1 MILETIAEATRKRV
15 AAEKEKCSFAEMKE
29 KATAMN
35 PDTGFPFEQALKKPG
50 MSFICEVK
58 KASPSKGIIAED
70 FPYLEIAKEY
80 EAAGASAIS
89 CLTEPEYFKGDKRYL
104 KKIAETVSI
113 PVLRKDFTVDPYMI
127 YEAKVLGATAVLLIC
142 ALLPE
147 ETLKEYLE
155 TAHSLGLSALVE
167 AHDEAEVAQAMRA
180 GARIIGVNNRNLKD
194 FTVDIHNSERLRE
207 LVPEN
212 IVFVSESG
220 IKTPEDVGRL
230 YQNKTDAVL
239 IGETLMRSSNKKAE
253 LEKLSSMCAKQNRA
267 HGESNVMEEQT
278 RIKIC
283 GLTRLEDIDA
293 VNELKPEYVGFVF
306 AKSRRQITKEHAVTL
321 RRYLDSEIQA
331 VGVFVN
337 ELPAI
342 VAGYLE
348 EGVID
353 LAQLHGNE
361 SEEYIHSL
369 RFRTGGELIKAFSI
383 KTREDVEKA
392 KKSSADYILLDHGK
406 GGTGESFDW
415 SLIRNMDRPYFL
427 AGGLNAENVEQAILQ
442 THPFA
447 VDISSGVETDGVKD
461 PKKITEC
468 IRRIRHV

>member
-1 MILETIAEATRKRV
+1 M
-15 AAEKEKCSFAEMKE
+15 
-29 KATAMN
+29 
-35 PDTGFPFEQALKKPG
+35 
-50 MSFICEVK
+50 
-58 KASPSKGIIAED
+58 
-70 FPYLEIAKEY
+70 
-80 EAAGASAIS
+80 
-89 CLTEPEYFKGDKRYL
+89 
-104 KKIAETVSI
+104 
-113 PVLRKDFTVDPYMI
+113 
-127 YEAKVLGATAVLLIC
+127 
-142 ALLPE
+142 
-147 ETLKEYLE
+147 
-155 TAHSLGLSALVE
+155 SALSLQK
-167 AHDEAEVAQAMRA
+167 AAD
-180 GARIIGVNNRNLKD
+180 
-194 FTVDIHNSERLRE
+194 RL
-207 LVPEN
+207 
-212 IVFVSESG
+212 
-220 IKTPEDVGRL
+220 
-230 YQNKTDAVL
+230 Q
-239 IGETLMRSSNKKAE
+239 
-253 LEKLSSMCAKQNRA
+253 
-267 HGESNVMEEQT
+267 
-278 RIKIC
+278 
-283 GLTRLEDIDA
+283 
-293 VNELKPEYVGFVF
+293 
-306 AKSRRQITKEHAVTL
+306 KEHAVTL
-321 RRYLDSEIQA
+321 RRYLDPEIQA

-427 AGGLNAENVEQAILQ
+427 CGRPERRKNVEQAILQ

>member
-1 MILETIAEATRKRV
+1 
-15 AAEKEKCSFAEMKE
+15 
-29 KATAMN
+29 
-35 PDTGFPFEQALKKPG
+35 
-50 MSFICEVK
+50 
-58 KASPSKGIIAED
+58 
-70 FPYLEIAKEY
+70 
-80 EAAGASAIS
+80 
-89 CLTEPEYFKGDKRYL
+89 
-104 KKIAETVSI
+104 
-113 PVLRKDFTVDPYMI
+113 
-127 YEAKVLGATAVLLIC
+127 
-142 ALLPE
+142 
-147 ETLKEYLE
+147 
-155 TAHSLGLSALVE
+155 
-167 AHDEAEVAQAMRA
+167 
-180 GARIIGVNNRNLKD
+180 
-194 FTVDIHNSERLRE
+194 
-207 LVPEN
+207 
-212 IVFVSESG
+212 
-220 IKTPEDVGRL
+220 
-230 YQNKTDAVL
+230 
-239 IGETLMRSSNKKAE
+239 
-253 LEKLSSMCAKQNRA
+253 
-267 HGESNVMEEQT
+267 MEEQT

-321 RRYLDSEIQA
+321 RRYLDPEIQA

-348 EGVID
+348 
-353 LAQLHGNE
+353 
-361 SEEYIHSL
+361 
-369 RFRTGGELIKAFSI
+369 GGELIKAFSI

>member
-1 MILETIAEATRKRV
+1 
-15 AAEKEKCSFAEMKE
+15 
-29 KATAMN
+29 
-35 PDTGFPFEQALKKPG
+35 
-50 MSFICEVK
+50 
-58 KASPSKGIIAED
+58 
-70 FPYLEIAKEY
+70 
-80 EAAGASAIS
+80 
-89 CLTEPEYFKGDKRYL
+89 
-104 KKIAETVSI
+104 
-113 PVLRKDFTVDPYMI
+113 
-127 YEAKVLGATAVLLIC
+127 
-142 ALLPE
+142 
-147 ETLKEYLE
+147 
-155 TAHSLGLSALVE
+155 
-167 AHDEAEVAQAMRA
+167 
-180 GARIIGVNNRNLKD
+180 
-194 FTVDIHNSERLRE
+194 
-207 LVPEN
+207 
-212 IVFVSESG
+212 
-220 IKTPEDVGRL
+220 
-230 YQNKTDAVL
+230 
-239 IGETLMRSSNKKAE
+239 
-253 LEKLSSMCAKQNRA
+253 
-267 HGESNVMEEQT
+267 MEEQT

-321 RRYLDSEIQA
+321 RRYLDPEIQA

-392 KKSSADYILLDHGK
+392 KKSSADYHPSRPRKRRYRRIVRLVTDQKHGPPV
-406 GGTGESFDW
+406 F
-415 SLIRNMDRPYFL
+415 PC
-427 AGGLNAENVEQAILQ
+427 GGLNAENVEQAILQ

-461 PKKITEC
+461 TKKNHRMHKEDKTCLTEDLVFTEASTY
-468 IRRIRHV
+468 RKL

>member
-1 MILETIAEATRKRV
+1 
-15 AAEKEKCSFAEMKE
+15 
-29 KATAMN
+29 
-35 PDTGFPFEQALKKPG
+35 
-50 MSFICEVK
+50 
-58 KASPSKGIIAED
+58 
-70 FPYLEIAKEY
+70 
-80 EAAGASAIS
+80 
-89 CLTEPEYFKGDKRYL
+89 
-104 KKIAETVSI
+104 
-113 PVLRKDFTVDPYMI
+113 
-127 YEAKVLGATAVLLIC
+127 
-142 ALLPE
+142 
-147 ETLKEYLE
+147 
-155 TAHSLGLSALVE
+155 
-167 AHDEAEVAQAMRA
+167 
-180 GARIIGVNNRNLKD
+180 
-194 FTVDIHNSERLRE
+194 
-207 LVPEN
+207 
-212 IVFVSESG
+212 
-220 IKTPEDVGRL
+220 
-230 YQNKTDAVL
+230 
-239 IGETLMRSSNKKAE
+239 
-253 LEKLSSMCAKQNRA
+253 
-267 HGESNVMEEQT
+267 MEEQT

-321 RRYLDSEIQA
+321 RCYLDPEIQA

-427 AGGLNAENVEQAILQ
+427 AGGLNAENVEQAMEPMFTTRPDLER
-442 THPFA
+442 
-447 VDISSGVETDGVKD
+447 SGMGFSFMEAFMDCLEVESTVGKGTRVIMEKKLGNAPWVSD
-461 PKKITEC
+461 PDQEEE
-468 IRRIRHV
+468 